1 MHHYWYSEQNAPSP
15 MVRALLL
22 IRCYLALDVCAI
34 LLLLLRD
41 DTLPMEKKILKD
53 KDNKIL

>member
-1 MHHYWYSEQNAPSP
+1 MRHYWYSEQNAPSP

-41 DTLPMEKKILKD
+41 DTLPMEKKYIKR
-53 KDNKIL
+53 